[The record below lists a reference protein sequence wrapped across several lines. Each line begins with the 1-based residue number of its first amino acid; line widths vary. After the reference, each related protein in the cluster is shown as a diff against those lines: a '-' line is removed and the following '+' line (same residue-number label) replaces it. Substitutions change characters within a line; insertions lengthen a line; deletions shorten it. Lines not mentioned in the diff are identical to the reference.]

1 MIFMNMKNNHNSST
15 HEGYHSLTPALV
27 IKGAKRA
34 LDFYQRAL
42 GASVVHSMDGPDGS
56 VMHAEMTVGD
66 SRFMFS
72 DEFPDWGVVSPET
85 LGGTPVS
92 LYLYVADADAAF
104 AQAVREGAKEL
115 RPVTTEFWGDRMG
128 QFLDPFGHKW
138 TVATRVE
145 NVSDE
150 ETRRR
155 GEEWVK
161 ENSAETA

>member
-1 MIFMNMKNNHNSST
+1 MKNTHNNSAP
-15 HEGYHSLTPALV
+15 EGYHTLTPTLT
-27 IKGAKRA
+27 IKNAREA

-42 GASVVHSMDGPDGS
+42 GASVVHCMDGPDGS

-72 DEFPDWGVVSPET
+72 DEFPEWGVVSPQT
-85 LGGTPVS
+85 LGGTPVN

-104 AQAVREGAKEL
+104 AQAIREGAKEL
-115 RPVTTEFWGDRMG
+115 RPPTTEFWGDRMG

-150 ETRRR
+150 ETVRR
-155 GEEWVK
+155 GEEWMK
-161 ENSAETA
+161 ENSAEPA